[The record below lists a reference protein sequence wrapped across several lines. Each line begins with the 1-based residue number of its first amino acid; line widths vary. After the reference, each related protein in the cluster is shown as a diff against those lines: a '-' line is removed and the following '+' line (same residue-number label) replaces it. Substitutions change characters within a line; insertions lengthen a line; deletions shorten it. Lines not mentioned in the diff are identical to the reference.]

1 MPMTDEIITS
11 KLPTIEGSEKPPRQ
25 HKLARERDLVF
36 FDIETSGLIP
46 GTHEI
51 LELAAVRLDINSLD
65 EVAAFEARVLPRH
78 IETAT
83 PEALV
88 INGYSA
94 ELWNKTAFSL
104 THALKSFVEICNDHV
119 TLVAHNPVFDWAFV
133 RPALA
138 EFDLLAK
145 VDYHVIDTASL
156 AWPIAMS
163 GAIDR
168 VKLQVVCDHLGISN
182 EGEHRA
188 LADCRR
194 AAEAY
199 RRMMRMY
206 DWNEV
211 HARTSVPL
219 IDAAKRLRDIWE
231 SVKKGRQPRSGSRHE
246 TNIHDEEDVLAC
258 VGQIVLPA
266 LKAMEEARHAHAA
279 SRKTMAMRTKGA
291 KS

>member
-1 MPMTDEIITS
+1 MTDEIVTA
-11 KLPTIEGSEKPPRQ
+11 KLPALGSIQKPDGKPDEKPR
-25 HKLARERDLVF
+25 HKLAGERDLVF
-36 FDIETSGLIP
+36 FDIETTGLDP
-46 GTHEI
+46 AVHEI
-51 LELAAVRLDINSLD
+51 LELAAVRLDIGSLD

-83 PEALV
+83 QEALA
-88 INGYSA
+88 INGYSP
-94 ELWNKTAFSL
+94 ELWNQTAFSL
-104 THALKSFVEICNDHV
+104 RHALGSFVEICKDHV

-138 EFDLLAK
+138 EHELLAT

-206 DWNEV
+206 DWNETN
-211 HARTSVPL
+211 ARTVTPL
-219 IDAAKRLRDIWE
+219 VDAARRLRDVCE
-231 SVKKGRQPRSGSRHE
+231 SVKKMGS
-246 TNIHDEEDVLAC
+246 IHDEEDILAC

-266 LKAMEEARHAHAA
+266 LKAMEEARSAHAVKK
-279 SRKTMAMRTKGA
+279 RGA
-291 KS
+291 AR